1 MKLSER
7 LGQEWERASSFAHW
21 VGRDPTRGP
30 DEAASWR
37 ELAKTLREAA
47 ALAKRYEDAPVA
59 KAAYYYRP
67 TMGAA
72 TGIMFEGPDFTP
84 LAGQRVRI
92 VLDKEG

>member
-7 LGQEWERASSFAHW
+7 LELMLTARL
-21 VGRDPTRGP
+21 T
-30 DEAASWR
+30 DEQSII
-37 ELAKTLREAA
+37 REAME
-47 ALAKRYEDAPVA
+47 LAKRYEDAPVA
-59 KAAYYYRP
+59 KAAYCYRP

-72 TGIMFEGPDFTP
+72 TGIMFEGPDFAP

>member
-7 LGQEWERASSFAHW
+7 LASLNQACGMMYDDYETM
-21 VGRDPTRGP
+21 V
-30 DEAASWR
+30 EAI
-37 ELAKTLREAA
+37 E
-47 ALAKRYEDAPVA
+47 LAKRYEDAPVA

-72 TGIMFEGPDFTP
+72 TGIMLEGPDFTP

-92 VLDKEG
+92 VLDKEGL